1 MYNVL
6 GIVKRG
12 KLTVLKTPKENKAYG
27 PNGSHEPNGLMNV
40 FYWHQFWILNLMK
53 ISFACQVAI
62 GN

>member
-1 MYNVL
+1 MYNIV

-40 FYWHQFWILNLMK
+40 FVFYWHQFEFLTSRK
-53 ISFACQVAI
+53 S
-62 GN
+62 